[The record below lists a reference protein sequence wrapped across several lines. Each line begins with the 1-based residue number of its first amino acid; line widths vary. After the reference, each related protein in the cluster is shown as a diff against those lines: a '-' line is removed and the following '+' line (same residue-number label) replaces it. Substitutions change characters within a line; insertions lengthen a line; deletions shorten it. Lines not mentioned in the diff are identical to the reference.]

1 MNKDEIITQVAN
13 DILNTLNMAQI
24 VNVVREH
31 AVNKASAYY
40 ENLTDDQKAEL
51 EQKIIEAKKE
61 YEERLAQTEEKQETA
76 AV

>member
-1 MNKDEIITQVAN
+1 
-13 DILNTLNMAQI
+13 MAQI

-31 AVNKASAYY
+31 AINKASAYY

>member
-1 MNKDEIITQVAN
+1 MDKDEIITQVAN

-31 AVNKASAYY
+31 AVSKASAYY

>member
-1 MNKDEIITQVAN
+1 MDKDEIITQVAN

-31 AVNKASAYY
+31 AVNRASDYY
-40 ENLTDDQKAEL
+40 ENLTDDQKKEL

-61 YEERLAQTEEKQETA
+61 HEDRLAKAEEKQEAA